1 MLEPLELVAIFFVF
15 GCPTW
20 LLSKLIDRAFGGKQ
34 KQALTETKEAQDRA
48 RALELQ
54 LVDARVQNDQLQ
66 KQLEWHT
73 KMLETQD
80 RLTQRVRDNGVAGVA
95 GTLLRAG
102 MRSTEG
108 TE

>member
-1 MLEPLELVAIFFVF
+1 MLGPLEMVAIFFVF

-20 LLSKLIDRAFGGKQ
+20 LLSKLIDRAFGGRQ
-34 KQALTETKEAQDRA
+34 KQGLTEAKEAQDRA
-48 RALELQ
+48 RTLESQ
-54 LVDARVQNDQLQ
+54 LLDSRRQNDQLQ

-80 RLTQRVRDNGVAGVA
+80 RLTQRVSDNGVA

-108 TE
+108 TQ

>member
-1 MLEPLELVAIFFVF
+1 MLGPLEMVAIFFVF

-34 KQALTETKEAQDRA
+34 KRAPAEAGEALDRV
-48 RALELQ
+48 RALESQ
-54 LVDARVQNDQLQ
+54 LLDAHRQNDQLQ

-80 RLTQRVRDNGVAGVA
+80 RLTQRMNGNGAA
-95 GTLLRAG
+95 GTPLSAG
-102 MRSTEG
+102 TRRTEG
-108 TE
+108 TP

>member
-1 MLEPLELVAIFFVF
+1 MLGPLEMVAIFFVF

-34 KQALTETKEAQDRA
+34 KQAPTDAKEAQDRV
-48 RALELQ
+48 RALESQ
-54 LVDARVQNDQLQ
+54 LLDVRLQNDHLQ

-80 RLTQRVRDNGVAGVA
+80 RLMR
-95 GTLLRAG
+95 RAG
-102 MRSTEG
+102 DKIAGPAEVRA
-108 TE
+108 